1 MKAEEVA
8 DDNPTIAID
17 AQSLNDIYR
26 NYRGLIFFVIATY
39 VPQKEDAEDVYQEVF
54 LRLLSS
60 RGRFFAKRAL
70 KVYLCKA
77 AKSCAIDFVK
87 KKISYVPNEV
97 FDGFGENDP
106 HNPAL
111 EDIGYGL
118 SSQESILVNY
128 RITYGFAWKD
138 ICQITG
144 VPMSSAKRVYRNA
157 ILKIKRSQ
165 KHDLQKRD

>member
-1 MKAEEVA
+1 MKAEEA
-8 DDNPTIAID
+8 ENDNPTIAID
-17 AQSLNDIYR
+17 AKSIDDIYR

-39 VPQKEDAEDVYQEVF
+39 VPQKEDADDVYQEVF

-70 KVYLCKA
+70 KVYLCKTA
-77 AKSCAIDFVK
+77 QSCAIDFVK
-87 KKISYVPNEV
+87 KRINDVPNDV
-97 FDGFGENDP
+97 MDDIGESDP

-128 RITYGFAWKD
+128 RITYEFAWKD

-144 VPMSSAKRVYRNA
+144 IPMSSAKLIYRNA

-165 KHDLQKRD
+165 KHDMQKRD